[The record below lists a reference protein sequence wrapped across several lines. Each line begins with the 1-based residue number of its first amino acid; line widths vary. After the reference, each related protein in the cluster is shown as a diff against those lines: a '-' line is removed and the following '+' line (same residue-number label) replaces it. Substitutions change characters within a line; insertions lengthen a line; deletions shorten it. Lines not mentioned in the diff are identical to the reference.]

1 MLSLADFSAPSPEVL
16 EHLVRHVLVGARS
29 SGATSVTLETSKRT
43 LSDHLTIVF
52 GGSVSMHRNYYHFNH
67 ALLAERGVEVD
78 VERVWSEGALHE
90 TEATGD
96 VLLR

>member
-1 MLSLADFSAPSPEVL
+1 
-16 EHLVRHVLVGARS
+16 
-29 SGATSVTLETSKRT
+29 
-43 LSDHLTIVF
+43 
-52 GGSVSMHRNYYHFNH
+52 MHRNYYHFNH